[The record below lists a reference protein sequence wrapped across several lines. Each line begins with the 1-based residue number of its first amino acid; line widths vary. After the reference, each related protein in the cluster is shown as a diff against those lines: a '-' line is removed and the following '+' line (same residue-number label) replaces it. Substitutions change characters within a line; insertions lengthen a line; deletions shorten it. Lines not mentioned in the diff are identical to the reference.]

1 MKLFQF
7 IIILFLLVSFFSC
20 NNSEKKT
27 ENNSTPKQQIV
38 APVKTEREKPVLTYD
53 DRGNIIKR
61 HSKSYT
67 KDNSIRSAD
76 DYFYKFDENNNRI
89 EEIKESYNSSGELQY
104 TTKNYFKYN
113 QNNKLIEQNLNNFDA
128 NSNLLNTALNKFQ
141 YDNAGRKIKDTGYY
155 PGGELK
161 SIIVL
166 SYGESG
172 FLEWEEYIDYDENG
186 KKTNHKKYLYT
197 NNTLQ
202 KTIDLMK

>member
-1 MKLFQF
+1 MKLFRF
-7 IIILFLLVSFFSC
+7 ATILFLLVLFFSC

-27 ENNSTPKQQIV
+27 EKNSTAKQIE
-38 APVKTEREKPVLTYD
+38 APAKTEREKPVLVHD
-53 DRGNIIKR
+53 DRGNIIER

-67 KDNSIRSAD
+67 KENSIRTID

-89 EEIKESYNSSGELQY
+89 EEIKESHNSSGELQY
-104 TTKNYFKYN
+104 TTRNYFKYN
-113 QNNKLIEQNLNNFDA
+113 QNNKLVEQNLNNYDA
-128 NSNLLNTALNKFQ
+128 NSNLLNTALNKYK
-141 YDNAGRKIKDTGYY
+141 YDNQGRKIKDTGYY

-161 SIIVL
+161 SIIIL

-172 FLEWEEYIDYDENG
+172 FLEWEEYIDYNENG
-186 KKTNHKKYLYT
+186 NKINHKKYLYT